1 MRFADPWA
9 VLLLASVPLY
19 LWLQWPRP
27 GRAPRA
33 YLTVPRLDLL
43 GDVTILGRARW
54 ARIPVALRAA
64 ALALLVLA
72 LARPQTARDQRDVTL
87 RGRNLMLALDISSSM
102 RAVDFGPGGNR
113 LSVAKRALSDFVAGR
128 QGDLMGLV
136 IFSGAAFTQ
145 APLSLN
151 SDVLLRLIDRV
162 DLGMLRDG
170 TAIGTALTMCLAH
183 LEDLPAKN
191 SAVVLITD
199 GINNA
204 GEPDPL
210 TAAGIARALG
220 IRVYT
225 IGVSSRSMIADTTPG
240 WHRNDRSSQAYGEL
254 AATPTD
260 LDEGVLR
267 AMAAATGGEYF
278 WAHDASSLG
287 RILRTVD
294 RLERGTI
301 HYHEVLRYREWFG
314 WFAGVA
320 LVLVAI
326 EIGLRARRLGSLP

>member
-1 MRFADPWA
+1 MQFADPWA
-9 VLLLASVPLY
+9 LVLLTLVPLY
-19 LWLQWPRP
+19 LWLQWPRRR
-27 GRAPRA
+27 RAPRA

-43 GDVTILGRARW
+43 GDVASTGRARW
-54 ARIPVALRAA
+54 ARVPAALRAA
-64 ALALLVLA
+64 VLALVALA
-72 LARPQTARDQRDVTL
+72 LARPQSPSDARDVTL

-113 LSVAKRALSDFVAGR
+113 LAVAKRALSDFVASR

-151 SDVLLRLIDRV
+151 NDVVLQLIDRV

-225 IGVSSRSMIADTTPG
+225 IGVSSSAIVADSTLGWRTNERSL
-240 WHRNDRSSQAYGEL
+240 QAYGEL
-254 AATPTD
+254 AATPSEI
-260 LDEGVLR
+260 DEGVLQ
-267 AMAAATGGEYF
+267 AMAAVTGGEYF
-278 WAHDASSLG
+278 RARDATSLA
-287 RILRTVD
+287 RILHTID
-294 RLERGTI
+294 GLERGTI
-301 HYHEVLRYREWFG
+301 HYHEVLRYRELFG
-314 WFAGVA
+314 WLVGAA
-320 LVLVAI
+320 LVLLSI
-326 EIGLRARRLGSLP
+326 EIGLRVRWLGTLP

>member
-9 VLLLASVPLY
+9 LTLLALVPLY
-19 LWLQWPRP
+19 VWLEWPR
-27 GRAPRA
+27 RARIPRA

-43 GDVTILGRARW
+43 PDQAFRGRARW
-54 ARIPVALRAA
+54 ARAPVALRTMV
-64 ALALLVLA
+64 LSLGVLA
-72 LARPQTARDQRDVTL
+72 LARPQSPIDSKDVTL

-113 LSVAKRALSDFVAGR
+113 LAVAKRALSDFVAHR

-145 APLSLN
+145 APLSMSN
-151 SDVLLRLIDRV
+151 DVMRQLIDRV

-183 LEDLPAKN
+183 LEDLPARN

-199 GINNA
+199 GINNT

-210 TAAGIARALG
+210 TAAGIAGALG

-225 IGVSSRSMIADTTPG
+225 IGVSSSSMIADTTPG
-240 WHRNDRSSQAYGEL
+240 WHSNERSLQAYGEL
-254 AATPTD
+254 AATPSEI
-260 LDEGVLR
+260 DEGVLQ

-278 WAHDASSLG
+278 RAQDATSLA
-287 RILRTVD
+287 RILHTID
-294 RLERGTI
+294 GLERGTI
-301 HYHEVLRYREWFG
+301 RYHEVLRYRELFG
-314 WFAGVA
+314 WLVGAA
-320 LVLVAI
+320 LVLLAL
-326 EIGLRARRLGSLP
+326 EIGLRVSWLGTLP

>member
-9 VLLLASVPLY
+9 LLLLTSVPLY
-19 LWLQWPRP
+19 LWLQWPRRGRGP
-27 GRAPRA
+27 GA

-43 GDVTILGRARW
+43 QDVASLGSARW
-54 ARIPVALRAA
+54 ARLPPALRAG
-64 ALALLVLA
+64 ALALTVVA
-72 LARPQTARDQRDVTL
+72 LARPQSASDARDVTL
-87 RGRNLMLALDISSSM
+87 HGRNLMLALDISSSM

-113 LSVAKRALSDFVAGR
+113 LAVAKRALSDFVAR
-128 QGDLMGLV
+128 RHGDLMGLV

-151 SDVLLRLIDRV
+151 GDVLLRLIDRV

-225 IGVSSRSMIADTTPG
+225 IGVSSSSMPADTTPG
-240 WHRNDRSSQAYGEL
+240 WHSNQRSTRAFGEL

-267 AMAAATGGEYF
+267 AMATATGGEYF
-278 WAHDASSLG
+278 WAHDATSLD
-287 RILRTVD
+287 RILRTID

-301 HYHEVLRYREWFG
+301 RYHEVLRYRELFG
-314 WFAGVA
+314 WLVA
-320 LVLVAI
+320 AALGLLAI
-326 EIGLRARRLGSLP
+326 EIGLRLRRLGTLP

>member
-9 VLLLASVPLY
+9 LLLLAVVPLY
-19 LWLQWPRP
+19 LWRQWPRR
-27 GRAPRA
+27 GRVPSA

-43 GDVTILGRARW
+43 RDVAALGGARW
-54 ARIPVALRAA
+54 ARVPAALRAG
-64 ALALLVLA
+64 ALALMVLA
-72 LARPQTARDQRDVTL
+72 LARPQAARDERDVTL
-87 RGRNLMLALDISSSM
+87 HGRNLMLALDISSSM

-113 LSVAKRALSDFVAGR
+113 LAVAKRALSDFVVNR

-151 SDVLLRLIDRV
+151 TDVLLRLIDRV

-210 TAAGIARALG
+210 TAAAIARALG

-225 IGVSSRSMIADTTPG
+225 IGVSSRVIVADTTPG
-240 WHRNDRSSQAYGEL
+240 WHSNDRSSQAYGEL
-254 AATPTD
+254 AATPTEI
-260 LDEGVLR
+260 DEGVLE
-267 AMAAATGGEYF
+267 AIASATGGEYF
-278 WAHDASSLG
+278 RAQDATSLA
-287 RILRTVD
+287 RILHIID

-301 HYHEVLRYREWFG
+301 RYHEVLRYRELFG
-314 WFAGVA
+314 WLVGAA
-320 LVLVAI
+320 LLLLAI
-326 EIGLRARRLGSLP
+326 EIGLGTRRLGRLP

>member
-9 VLLLASVPLY
+9 LALLTLVPLY
-19 LWLQWPRP
+19 MWLEWPRR
-27 GRAPRA
+27 GWIPRA

-43 GDVTILGRARW
+43 PDQAFRGRARW
-54 ARIPVALRAA
+54 VRVPVTLRTAV
-64 ALALLVLA
+64 LTLCVLA
-72 LARPQTARDQRDVTL
+72 LARPQSPIDSRDVTL
-87 RGRNLMLALDISSSM
+87 HGRNLMLALDISSSM

-113 LSVAKRALSDFVAGR
+113 LAVAKRALSDFVARR

-145 APLSLN
+145 APLSLSN
-151 SDVLLRLIDRV
+151 DVLRQLIDRV

-183 LEDLPAKN
+183 LEDLPPRN

-199 GINNA
+199 GINNT

-225 IGVSSRSMIADTTPG
+225 IGVSSSSMIADSTPG
-240 WHRNDRSSQAYGEL
+240 WHSNERSLQAYGEL
-254 AATPTD
+254 AATPSEI
-260 LDEGVLR
+260 DEGVLQ

-278 WAHDASSLG
+278 RARDATSLA
-287 RILRTVD
+287 RILHTID
-294 RLERGTI
+294 GLERGTI
-301 HYHEVLRYREWFG
+301 HYHEVLRYRELYG
-314 WFAGVA
+314 WLLSVA
-320 LVLVAI
+320 VVLLAL
-326 EIGLRARRLGSLP
+326 EIGLRVSWLGTLP

>member
-9 VLLLASVPLY
+9 LVLLVVVPLY
-19 LWLQWPRP
+19 LWLQWPRR
-27 GRAPRA
+27 GRVPNA

-43 GDVTILGRARW
+43 RGVASLGSARW
-54 ARIPVALRAA
+54 TRVPAALRAA
-64 ALALLVLA
+64 ALGLVALA
-72 LARPQTARDQRDVTL
+72 LARPQSASDTRDVTL
-87 RGRNLMLALDISSSM
+87 HGRNLMLALDISSSM

-113 LSVAKRALSDFVAGR
+113 LAVAKRALSDFVANR

-151 SDVLLRLIDRV
+151 TDVLLRLIDRV

-183 LEDLPAKN
+183 LQDLPAKS

-210 TAAGIARALG
+210 TAAGIAQALG

-225 IGVSSRSMIADTTPG
+225 IGVSSISIAADTTPG

-267 AMAAATGGEYF
+267 AMASATGGEYF
-278 WAHDASSLG
+278 WAHDATSLG
-287 RILRTVD
+287 RILHTID

-301 HYHEVLRYREWFG
+301 HYHEVLRYRELFG
-314 WFAGVA
+314 WLVGAA
-320 LVLVAI
+320 LALLAI
-326 EIGLRARRLGSLP
+326 EIVLRVRWLGTLP